1 MLTPRSYL
9 LFFRYF
15 NFVLIVLRQ
24 GAKDCYIAKL
34 APKFELYCIV
44 NHRKFNVNCR
54 ICYHSWMVNVQEK
67 VI

>member
-1 MLTPRSYL
+1 VAWLDKKVT
-9 LFFRYF
+9 F
-15 NFVLIVLRQ
+15 
-24 GAKDCYIAKL
+24 GKEAKDCYIAKL

-44 NHRKFNVNCR
+44 NHRKFHVNCR